1 MTARRPDRSLLL
13 AGGLLVGAGIFDVL
27 SGIGDVDSG
36 DVYVSLHAD
45 GLVFYDLTDWAW
57 LHVASGVLLV
67 ASGLVVA
74 FARRR
79 WVTAAMVVGAVVV
92 VVHLLFAPYHPIEA
106 LIVVGL
112 TLAAVRLVVRQRR
125 GDRDEARVRTAGR
138 PSR

>member
-1 MTARRPDRSLLL
+1 MTVRLPDRSLLL
-13 AGGLLVGAGIFDVL
+13 AGGLLVGAGIFDLL

-36 DVYVSLHAD
+36 DVYASLHAD
-45 GLVFYDLTDWAW
+45 GLVLYDLTGWAW

-67 ASGLVVA
+67 VTGLVIA
-74 FARRR
+74 LSRGR
-79 WVTAAMVVGAVVV
+79 WVTAALVVGVAVV

-112 TLAAVRLVVRQRR
+112 TLAAVRLAVRHRR
-125 GDRDEARVRTAGR
+125 GTRVRPAGT

>member
-36 DVYVSLHAD
+36 DVYVSLHAH
-45 GLVFYDLTDWAW
+45 GLVFYDLTGWAW

-67 ASGLVVA
+67 ATGLVVA

-79 WVTAAMVVGAVVV
+79 WVTAAMVVGMAVV
-92 VVHLLFAPYHPIEA
+92 VVHLLFAPYHPVEA

-112 TLAAVRLVVRQRR
+112 TLAAVRLVVRHRR
-125 GDRDEARVRTAGR
+125 GDRDDARVRTAGR

>member
-1 MTARRPDRSLLL
+1 MTTRQPDRSLLL
-13 AGGLLVGAGIFDVL
+13 AGGLLVGAGLFDVL

-45 GLVFYDLTDWAW
+45 GLVFYDLTNWAW

-67 ASGLVVA
+67 ATGLVTA
-74 FARRR
+74 FGRRR
-79 WVTAAMVVGAVVV
+79 WGTAALVVGAAVVV
-92 VVHLLFAPYHPIEA
+92 VHVLFAPYHPIEA

-112 TLAAVRLVVRQRR
+112 VLAALRLVVRHRR
-125 GDRDEARVRTAGR
+125 GNRDDVRVRTADR

>member
-1 MTARRPDRSLLL
+1 MTTRQPDRSLLL
-13 AGGLLVGAGIFDVL
+13 AGGLLVGAGLFDVL

-45 GLVFYDLTDWAW
+45 GLVFYDLTNWAW

-67 ASGLVVA
+67 ATGLATA
-74 FARRR
+74 FGRRP
-79 WVTAAMVVGAVVV
+79 WTTAALVVGAAVV

-112 TLAAVRLVVRQRR
+112 VLAALRLVVRHRR
-125 GDRDEARVRTAGR
+125 GNRDDARVRTADR